1 MGVPG
6 QKDLGGPDGGRI
18 VGAIPMA
25 MGQKDG
31 QALPG
36 NGGGTGVHGKH
47 RPQGARTAVT
57 VSLYPQNL
65 PGQGAE
71 QLDDLVG
78 VVFILG
84 SIGPGIDQVPQQDK
98 LLGAFLLIAFQQLP
112 AEPGGTMEIGRDES
126 LHGESPRSLVYRI
139 CRQRASRGKR
149 PEIQGFPVTR
159 KYIFNLAV

>member
-36 NGGGTGVHGKH
+36 NGGGTGVHGKR
-47 RPQGARTAVT
+47 RPQGARAAVT

-71 QLDDLVG
+71 QLDDLMG

-98 LLGAFLLIAFQQLP
+98 LLGAFLLIACLLYTSP
-112 AEPGGTMEIGRDES
+112 
-126 LHGESPRSLVYRI
+126 SPRD
-139 CRQRASRGKR
+139 
-149 PEIQGFPVTR
+149 
-159 KYIFNLAV
+159 